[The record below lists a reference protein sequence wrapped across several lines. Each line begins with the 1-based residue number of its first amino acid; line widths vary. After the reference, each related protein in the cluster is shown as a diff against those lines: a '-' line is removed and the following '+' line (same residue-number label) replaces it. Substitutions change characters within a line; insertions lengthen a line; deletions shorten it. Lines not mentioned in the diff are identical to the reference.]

1 MALARRNAAAR
12 PDALGF
18 LYIDGHGRAAF
29 GPEMMVALLL
39 YGYGQGERS
48 GRVTGKRWVRDV
60 ACRVIARRA
69 ASGSCR
75 YRRFRARHETAL
87 GGLFSQV
94 LRLLAA
100 EGMVSPGT
108 LSLDGAKLA
117 GNAARKAD
125 RTLPQIGKI
134 LAGAAAA
141 DAAGDAREGGSHRR
155 PRGRWPAGPG
165 GGSGWPGPGTGWRPG
180 TRRVARRSGRSRRRG
195 TRPQQPGSGAG
206 AARQA
211 SRRARTGPGPGR
223 GGITGPDVPVM
234 RNHKGYVA
242 GCNGQ
247 AVVTAGQVIAGAM
260 LSRHPAGRT
269 LPRPLPD
276 TCREQL
282 TGRASSRSC
291 VPCPAG
297 SGYASEENF
306 ARAGADGLRLPA
318 PLAKDPGMDQGRHRR
333 HAPRRTR
340 HLDQYPATAR
350 AVRRLRHHRGKADGK
365 LRARTA
371 EPVFGQPKTCQELT
385 MTSRRGHAGCSTL
398 KWPHCSL
405 ADSSHR
411 RNTGH

>member
-1 MALARRNAAAR
+1 MTVVFLALAGEPRAEGATRVPPAALGRVLGLDRAPEVKTIRRKLAQLAAAGKAAELVMALARRNAAAR

-60 ACRVIARRA
+60 ACRVIAGGLHRGHA
-69 ASGSCR
+69 ATA
-75 YRRFRARHETAL
+75 RFRARHETAL

-134 LAGAAAA
+134 LAGAAGLTPPATPGKAA
-141 DAAGDAREGGSHRR
+141 ARSRR

-206 AARQA
+206 AARPA
-211 SRRARTGPGPGR
+211 SRRAQPGR
-223 GGITGPDVPVM
+223 D
-234 RNHKGYVA
+234 RAAA
-242 GCNGQ
+242 G
-247 AVVTAGQVIAGAM
+247 
-260 LSRHPAGRT
+260 HH
-269 LPRPLPD
+269 RP
-276 TCREQL
+276 
-282 TGRASSRSC
+282 GRAGDAEPQRLRSPAATARPWSPQARSSPARCSAGTRPAA
-291 VPCPAG
+291 PCPARCRTPA
-297 SGYASEENF
+297 AS
-306 ARAGADGLRLPA
+306 
-318 PLAKDPGMDQGRHRR
+318 
-333 HAPRRTR
+333 
-340 HLDQYPATAR
+340 
-350 AVRRLRHHRGKADGK
+350 
-365 LRARTA
+365 
-371 EPVFGQPKTCQELT
+371 
-385 MTSRRGHAGCSTL
+385 S
-398 KWPHCSL
+398 
-405 ADSSHR
+405 
-411 RNTGH
+411 